1 MGPSG
6 RETKIIKNVFPVS
19 LSLLHSRRHDHHHH
33 HHHIPHPMLDTTTNQ
48 AAVAGV
54 AVTGAP
60 AALESDSPGV
70 L

>member
-1 MGPSG
+1 
-6 RETKIIKNVFPVS
+6 
-19 LSLLHSRRHDHHHH
+19 
-33 HHHIPHPMLDTTTNQ
+33 MLDTTTNQ